1 MRYTIQETNPD
12 TYTQE
17 SVRNTFSLDCFLITF
32 IIIFCVLL
40 VEFFDRRRRKQQ
52 DKILEQK
59 LTDAI
64 NTAVVKSLNNTT
76 RLMEEHDTAYLE
88 GRTAPDKDTTTV
100 YPPGDFAGNI
110 IDRELLADGSVVG
123 KVCKGWGS
131 AFEGCRGIRNMQ
143 CSASVKDI
151 RVFNDPLQPVMQTLK
166 EPDLCGSS
174 SDEAPAELVPVKA
187 TEDTSMPSLSD
198 TVPRFDG
205 KKRSPLAQQ
214 KFLLKNLP
222 VIERLLMEGKSSS
235 YMMRSFNVNW
245 IPLAEVLV
253 ANKLPTPRDIKAWL
267 RSNKQSTMTLKEL
280 YLLGEEVGWRSPF
293 RYAHAT
299 PGKKLEYISVVSML
313 KNGMT
318 VAQIAKK
325 VGYSTFTVY
334 AFLKKNGI
342 PTPQAARKKQA

>member
-17 SVRNTFSLDCFLITF
+17 SVLNTFSNDCFLLTF

-64 NTAVVKSLNNTT
+64 NTAVLTSLNNTT
-76 RLMEEHDTAYLE
+76 SLMEEHYTAYLE
-88 GRTAPDKDTTTV
+88 GRTSPDKDTTTV

-110 IDRELLADGSVVG
+110 IDKELLADGSVVG
-123 KVCKGWGS
+123 KVHKGWNISGKADHTPLFDS
-131 AFEGCRGIRNMQ
+131 MVI
-143 CSASVKDI
+143 SVDGVI
-151 RVFNDPLQPVMQTLK
+151 DTSPFNAPYPPVTK
-166 EPDLCGSS
+166 PAVEESPLCGSS
-174 SDEAPAELVPVKA
+174 SDTESSASATLPA
-187 TEDTSMPSLSD
+187 TEISD
-198 TVPRFDG
+198 GIPRFDG
-205 KKRSPLAQQ
+205 KKGSPLAQQ
-214 KFLLKNLP
+214 NFLLKNLP

-253 ANKLPTPRDIKAWL
+253 VNKLPTPRDIKAWL

-280 YLLGEEVGWRSPF
+280 YLLGEEAGWRSPF
-293 RYAHAT
+293 RYAHAN

-342 PTPQAARKKQA
+342 PTPRADRKNKCK

>member
-1 MRYTIQETNPD
+1 
-12 TYTQE
+12 
-17 SVRNTFSLDCFLITF
+17 
-32 IIIFCVLL
+32 
-40 VEFFDRRRRKQQ
+40 
-52 DKILEQK
+52 
-59 LTDAI
+59 
-64 NTAVVKSLNNTT
+64 
-76 RLMEEHDTAYLE
+76 MEEHDTAYLE
-88 GRTAPDKDTTTV
+88 GRTSPDKDTTTV

-110 IDRELLADGSVVG
+110 IDKELLADGSVVG
-123 KVCKGWGS
+123 KVRKGWGS

-143 CSASVKDI
+143 FSASVKNTS
-151 RVFNDPLQPVMQTLK
+151 VFNDPLQPVMQTLK

-187 TEDTSMPSLSD
+187 TEDTSMALTKPPEPAAVTLVEEKPTFVECSWVNPPHTEEGVFPLQL
-198 TVPRFDG
+198 PRFEG
-205 KKRSPLAQQ
+205 NSRTPLAQQ

-235 YMMRSFNVNW
+235 YMLCSFNVNW

-293 RYAHAT
+293 RYAHTT

-342 PTPQAARKKQA
+342 PTPQADRKKQA